1 MDRRE
6 LLISRAFVGAAAI
19 ALCAL
24 ALPPYSATAQVAVA
38 EPEYT
43 GTDRIED
50 WEDKTIL
57 IVAPHPDDDTFT
69 SGGTLALLA
78 PKNRIHV
85 LIYTSDNAG
94 SRDPSMTHQR
104 LAAIRKAEEEEA
116 CRILGIPVGNIT
128 WLGYDDGMLE
138 YVDRRELT
146 KQVAA
151 EIRRLRPD
159 AVFSVDPGAP
169 YEQWHKSDH
178 RTGGYITAD
187 ALRAAEWR
195 LYFPELEAQGLAPWD
210 VPVVFLYYS
219 AQPNYTVD
227 ITAVIDHKVRAAA
240 AHSSQFGVLVDR
252 YDEERAKELRPE
264 LERMLKGRAP
274 MENGRY
280 VERFR
285 RSEAY

>member
-1 MDRRE
+1 MATMRITSY
-6 LLISRAFVGAAAI
+6 LLAGFCFACLLLCSTPS
-19 ALCAL
+19 AL
-24 ALPPYSATAQVAVA
+24 AQVAVA

-43 GTDRIED
+43 GDDRVEQ
-50 WEDKTIL
+50 WQGKTIL
-57 IVAPHPDDDTFT
+57 IVTPHPDDDTFT

-78 PKNRIHV
+78 PRNKIHV

-94 SRDPSMTHQR
+94 SRDPSMTHER

-128 WLGYDDGMLE
+128 WLGHDDGMLE

-146 KQVAA
+146 KQVAR

-159 AVFSVDPGAP
+159 AVFTVDPGAP

-187 ALRAAEWR
+187 AMRAAEWR
-195 LYFPELEAQGLAPWD
+195 LYFPELEAEGLAPWD
-210 VPVVFLYYS
+210 VPVVFLFYS

-227 ITAVIDHKVRAAA
+227 ITAVIDSKVRAAA
-240 AHSSQFGVLVDR
+240 AHSSQFGLLVDR
-252 YDEERAKELRPE
+252 YDKERADAQRPE
-264 LERMLKGRAP
+264 LERELKGRAP

-280 VERFR
+280 LERFR

>member
-1 MDRRE
+1 MTSK
-6 LLISRAFVGAAAI
+6 LMAAAPAFAI
-19 ALCAL
+19 AAL
-24 ALPPYSATAQVAVA
+24 LGFLPLAGASSAQVAEA

-43 GTDRIED
+43 GDDRVER
-50 WEDKTIL
+50 WEGKTIL
-57 IVAPHPDDDTFT
+57 IVTPHPDDDTFT

-78 PKNRIHV
+78 PRNKVHV

-94 SRDPSMTHQR
+94 SRDPTMTHER

-116 CRILGIPVGNIT
+116 CRILGIPVENIT
-128 WLGYDDGMLE
+128 WLGHDDGMLE

-146 KQVAA
+146 KQVAR

-187 ALRAAEWR
+187 AMRAAEWR
-195 LYFPELEAQGLAPWD
+195 LYFPELEAEGLAPWD
-210 VPVVFLYYS
+210 VPVVFLFYS

-227 ITAVIDHKVRAAA
+227 ITAVIDSKARAAA
-240 AHSSQFGVLVDR
+240 AHSSQFGLLVDH
-252 YDEERAKELRPE
+252 YDKARADAQRPE
-264 LERMLKGRAP
+264 LERELKGRAP
-274 MENGRY
+274 IENGRY

>member
-1 MDRRE
+1 MRR
-6 LLISRAFVGAAAI
+6 RAVAATLSIAAAF
-19 ALCAL
+19 CTAL
-24 ALPPYSATAQVAVA
+24 ALPAAAQVAVA

-43 GTDRIED
+43 GTDRVET
-50 WEDKTIL
+50 WEGKTIL
-57 IVAPHPDDDTFT
+57 VVTPHPDDDTFT

-78 PKNRIHV
+78 PKNEIHI

-94 SRDPSMTHQR
+94 SRDPTMTHER

-116 CRILGIPVGNIT
+116 CRILGIPAANIQ

-138 YVDRRELT
+138 YVDRRALT
-146 KQVAA
+146 KQVSGV
-151 EIRRLRPD
+151 IRRLRPD
-159 AVFSVDPGAP
+159 AVFTVDPGAP

-187 ALRAAEWR
+187 AMRAAEWR
-195 LYFPELEAQGLAPWD
+195 LYFPELEKEGLAPWD
-210 VPVVFLYYS
+210 VPVVFLFYS

-227 ITAVIDHKVRAAA
+227 ITSVIDQKAQAAA
-240 AHSSQFGVLVDR
+240 AHSSQFGDLVDS
-252 YDEERAKELRPE
+252 YDKARADAQRGPLAQE
-264 LERMLKGRAP
+264 LKGRTAKD
-274 MENGRY
+274 NGRY